1 MDQMISFQLL
11 SAIAPRSVER
21 IEPATRPSQ
30 ESAIVR
36 PKVAADTSSEKNAH
50 LSLKVQTGAA
60 KNPMARASSMNP
72 PNA

>member
-50 LSLKVQTGAA
+50 LLKVQTGAA